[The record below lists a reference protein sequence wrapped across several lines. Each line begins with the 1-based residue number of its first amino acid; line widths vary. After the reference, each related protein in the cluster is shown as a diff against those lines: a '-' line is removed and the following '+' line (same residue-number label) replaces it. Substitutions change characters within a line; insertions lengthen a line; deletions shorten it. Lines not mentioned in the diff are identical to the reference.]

1 MRRIIAISNQK
12 GGVGKTTTAINL
24 ASALALMRRKVLLID
39 LDPQGNASSGLGV
52 PKATAQIGI
61 SDVLMDYMPAASA
74 IHPIP
79 RIPNLHLIPAT
90 RELIGLTV
98 ELINAHRRE
107 FRLKDALRK
116 LDQSYDYILIDCPP
130 ALNQLTLNALTAAHG
145 VLVPLQAEYFA
156 LEGIGDL
163 LQTIHQIRKGLNP
176 DLALTGVVMTM
187 VNMGTC
193 LSQEVVSQ
201 AQGFFGSGF
210 VFKTM
215 AKRSIQYSEASSHG
229 QPIHLY
235 APGSQGAEAYSQMAR
250 ELLSRDGSLSGEDS
264 SVPFKQLSLPYG

>member
-12 GGVGKTTTAINL
+12 GGVGKTTTAISL

-52 PKATAQIGI
+52 PKATAQVGI

-79 RIPNLHLIPAT
+79 KIPNLDLIPAT
-90 RELIGLTV
+90 GDLIGLTV
-98 ELINAHRRE
+98 ELIGVRRRE

-116 LDQSYDYILIDCPP
+116 LDQTYDYILIDCPP

-163 LQTIHQIRKGLNP
+163 LHTIHEIRKGLNP
-176 DLALTGVVMTM
+176 ELELSGVLMTM

-201 AQGFFGSGF
+201 ARAFFGADF
-210 VFKTM
+210 VFKSM
-215 AKRSIQYSEASSHG
+215 IKRSIQYSEASSYG
-229 QPIHLY
+229 LPIHSY
-235 APGSQGAEAYSQMAR
+235 APGSPSAEAYSLMAE
-250 ELLSRDGSLSGEDS
+250 ELMSRDGTLSEKDRS
-264 SVPFKQLSLPYG
+264 HSFKQLSLPYS